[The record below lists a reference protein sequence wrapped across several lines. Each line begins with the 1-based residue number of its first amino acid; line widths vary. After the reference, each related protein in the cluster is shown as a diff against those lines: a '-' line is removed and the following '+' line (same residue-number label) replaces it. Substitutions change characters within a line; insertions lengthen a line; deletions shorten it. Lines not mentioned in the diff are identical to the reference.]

1 MSFPKNRA
9 TEANRFLGLPFG
21 RYPAQSRS
29 IHMFVRRCG
38 GSALIKHGYN
48 FFLCYRARGH
58 HEQSGEKKSSHTLS
72 LPQDE
77 PNKEFIAFPLR
88 LFKSTAEVR
97 AQVIF
102 YSNLSACIEEPV
114 VGVGAQAR

>member
-1 MSFPKNRA
+1 M
-9 TEANRFLGLPFG
+9 
-21 RYPAQSRS
+21 
-29 IHMFVRRCG
+29 RRRG

-48 FFLCYRARGH
+48 FFLCYRAEGQ
-58 HEQSGEKKSSHTLS
+58 HEQSGEKKSSHTLR

-77 PNKEFIAFPLR
+77 PNKEFIAFPLK

-97 AQVIF
+97 ALVIF
-102 YSNLSACIEEPV
+102 YFDLSVCIEEPV